1 MLVQVPSLMQSS
13 ALPIHWASADAM
25 LLVKADFSALR
36 RRTPSSRRLLS
47 ETVTARVLCDLFTQS
62 EGQGP
67 ISPCK
72 RGGGNGT
79 LKEEE
84 IDL

>member
-1 MLVQVPSLMQSS
+1 MQSS

-47 ETVTARVLCDLFTQS
+47 ETVTANVSEKQLHSTAWEVGENNPEKRQSQTVLAFSLCFPAAHD
-62 EGQGP
+62 
-67 ISPCK
+67 
-72 RGGGNGT
+72 GN
-79 LKEEE
+79 
-84 IDL
+84 